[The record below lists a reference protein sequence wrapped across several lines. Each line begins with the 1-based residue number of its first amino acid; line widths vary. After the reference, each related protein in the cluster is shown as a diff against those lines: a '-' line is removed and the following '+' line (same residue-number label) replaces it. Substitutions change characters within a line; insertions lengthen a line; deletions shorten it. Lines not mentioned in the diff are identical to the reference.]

1 MHSVHMW
8 PYTIWS
14 RRKTRAF
21 TLELDYVEVNK
32 HNKTKKDYEED
43 FDFDSI
49 TYRTAL
55 KFVRHND
62 ISSIRF
68 GDMVEYVGLARSD
81 DTLYPFNKRRRN
93 NYNLKRVPTRCVYYI
108 EGD

>member
-1 MHSVHMW
+1 MADF
-8 PYTIWS
+8 
-14 RRKTRAF
+14 K
-21 TLELDYVEVNK
+21 N
-32 HNKTKKDYEED
+32 NKTKDTKKRFRKAGRTLLIKSIEED
-43 FDFDSI
+43 FDFGSI